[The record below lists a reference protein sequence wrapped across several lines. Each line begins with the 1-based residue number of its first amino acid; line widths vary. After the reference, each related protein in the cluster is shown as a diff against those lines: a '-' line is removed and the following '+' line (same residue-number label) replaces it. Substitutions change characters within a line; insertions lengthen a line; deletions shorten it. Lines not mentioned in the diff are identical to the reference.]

1 MAAIQMLALGKKLA
15 NSYAARCLPVCRKYG
30 INQTCFDIL
39 LFCANNPDHNTARD
53 VCSLRGI
60 KSGIASVSVE
70 MLIEN
75 GLLTRTPDPADRR
88 KHRLVPTE
96 QAAAVIE
103 AGREMQRQFA
113 SALRRGIAEEEL
125 ATMER
130 VFGKVEENLIQLGK
144 QEREKC

>member
-1 MAAIQMLALGKKLA
+1 M
-15 NSYAARCLPVCRKYG
+15 
-30 INQTCFDIL
+30 
-39 LFCANNPDHNTARD
+39 
-53 VCSLRGI
+53 CSLRGI

-113 SALRRGIAEEEL
+113 SALRRGITEEEL